1 MDPNEFFPVP
11 YNSFSVSPPFLSQDD
26 GGSLVGTDLPS
37 QGRRAPVVRTLV
49 QMLQD
54 FASGRLGGSGLGDLT
69 LDMHGAAGPGKDGQE
84 HGGRQVVIDFIAGSL
99 GATTSVYVGQ
109 PLDTLKVKMQTF
121 PKLYPSLGI
130 CFRFELQFLK
140 QLAVFFAFPFGFPPP
155 FQRNPEEGR
164 RRAWAVRRDGPF
176 PGGQRRREQRPL
188 CGLRD
193 LPEPGGPGLRR
204 ARGVPARRHPER
216 ARRILRGLL
225 LLSGAVPYGTSQMQT
240 TGS

>member
-1 MDPNEFFPVP
+1 MDPNEFFPAP
-11 YNSFSVSPPFLSQDD
+11 YNSFSVSPSFLSQDD

-69 LDMHGAAGPGKDGQE
+69 PEMHGAAG
-84 HGGRQVVIDFIAGSL
+84 HGGRQVVIDFVAGSL

-130 CFRFELQFLK
+130 CFRFVLQFLK
-140 QLAVFFAFPFGFPPP
+140 QLGIFLHSRSVFPPSSEKP
-155 FQRNPEEGR
+155 
-164 RRAWAVRRDGPF
+164 
-176 PGGQRRREQRPL
+176 
-188 CGLRD
+188 
-193 LPEPGGPGLRR
+193 
-204 ARGVPARRHPER
+204 
-216 ARRILRGLL
+216 
-225 LLSGAVPYGTSQMQT
+225 
-240 TGS
+240 